1 MDHNTLWFIANGMA
15 RPTGPQGPRPYK
27 SGPSPAAPPGPCY
40 NCGENHW
47 IRDCP
52 YPRKDKPQMMGVQP
66 LARFCIDCGIKHL
79 VQDCPMHPDK
89 KGKTSLNYI
98 DQIPSTGTP
107 SSSESDRVVPLQAIT
122 RAQAQ
127 ANAEKGKGKIE
138 EETEPEATY
147 SK

>member
-1 MDHNTLWFIANGMA
+1 
-15 RPTGPQGPRPYK
+15 
-27 SGPSPAAPPGPCY
+27 
-40 NCGENHW
+40 
-47 IRDCP
+47 
-52 YPRKDKPQMMGVQP
+52 
-66 LARFCIDCGIKHL
+66 
-79 VQDCPMHPDK
+79 MHPDK

-98 DQIPSTGTP
+98 EQIPSTGTP
-107 SSSESDRVVPLQAIT
+107 SSSESDRVVPLQAIM

>member
-40 NCGENHW
+40 NCGETH
-47 IRDCP
+47 CP
-52 YPRKDKPQMMGVQP
+52 YPRKERPQAMGLQP
-66 LARFCIDCGIKHL
+66 LLRFCNDCGVKHL
-79 VQDCPMHPDK
+79 VQDCPVHLDK

-98 DQIPSTGTP
+98 ERIPSTGTP

-122 RAQAQ
+122 RADRKSTRLNSSHSGESRMPSSA
-127 ANAEKGKGKIE
+127 
-138 EETEPEATY
+138 
-147 SK
+147 